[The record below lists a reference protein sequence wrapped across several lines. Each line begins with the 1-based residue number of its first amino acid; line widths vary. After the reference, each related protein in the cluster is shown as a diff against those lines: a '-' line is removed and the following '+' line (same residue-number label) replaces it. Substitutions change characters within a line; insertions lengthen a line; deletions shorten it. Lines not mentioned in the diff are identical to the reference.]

1 MRASKVTSGIPIS
14 WRTGGAAIAFPDDR
28 ANRAVNTI
36 RTAKNNNLSFDFIFF
51 SPFDRNKVTFKE
63 RTLVLP
69 QTDLTAVKLFIM

>member
-51 SPFDRNKVTFKE
+51 TLLSLEIRLLSKKE
-63 RTLVLP
+63 PLYSLRL
-69 QTDLTAVKLFIM
+69 I